1 VHDYVPF
8 YFGYLSP
15 MMLNLKTGR
24 VPGYNEG
31 QELLIYL
38 VTTCQ
43 AVQDNG
49 TGFVFTDGH
58 CLATLTDWF
67 DDLTDLDRV
76 DWNVVYERYWRDNLN
91 DMDRQRR
98 KQAEFL
104 IHRFC
109 AWELIKEIVVVNTAM
124 KAKVEQIMATFPT
137 DQRRVVRIRPDWYY
151 Y

>member
-1 VHDYVPF
+1 VPF

-31 QELLIYL
+31 QEPLIYL

-43 AVQDNG
+43 AVQESG
-49 TGFVFTDGH
+49 IGFVFTDGH

-67 DDLTDLDRV
+67 DDLTNLDLV

-109 AWELIKEIVVVNTAM
+109 AWELIQEIVVVNTAM

-137 DQRRVVRIRPDWYY
+137 DQRRVVRMRRDWYY